1 MKNLDLKRTD
11 RLKQNQSHRYLPGLD
26 GFRAVA
32 VIAIIIFHLNPLWLP
47 GGFLGVDTFFVISGY
62 LITSLLLAEFQ
73 NTQRIDL
80 IGFWTRRLK
89 RLIPAVFFMITIV
102 VLYTIIF
109 EPQIFYNVKKDAV
122 AAIFYVSNWWYIFE
136 DVDYFNQFA
145 VEPFKHLW
153 SLAIEEQFYLFFPA
167 ILLICLKIFKERGT
181 FFIIWAVSLL
191 SLILMIIL
199 SFTIGD
205 QNYSRLYFGT
215 DTRLQTLLLGSLLS
229 FLWPPFKLKATISK
243 KQNSLVSLIG
253 LISIAV
259 LIVLFFV
266 ISDQDIWLYR
276 GGFYLISVLT
286 LIVIAVAVVPSGI
299 FSKILGNPVFV
310 YIGKRSYSLYL
321 WHYPIIVF
329 LHSHF
334 VNGQIPFYVYI
345 IDIVLM
351 LLMTEISYH
360 FIENPIRR
368 NGFKAFAVNPKHI
381 GRFIRFIVSAIL
393 VLVTL
398 LFLFGLF
405 DSIGDAHKEK
415 EKQTTFTTNN
425 AKKAP
430 SDKQS
435 TEKDQSDD
443 KDGDSKAS
451 FDLSEASPLLI
462 GDSVMVDIGDVF
474 TENVPNAT
482 IDGQVGRQLIDVPDI
497 VDSQYQSYNTKDSD
511 VVLEL
516 GTNGDFTKDQLEELL
531 QRFDKANVYFV
542 NVRVPRDYE
551 SHVNSLIAEAAKK
564 HKNVHLVDWYSA
576 SEGHTEYFAY
586 DGIHLEYEG
595 SKALSELVQ
604 QEIKKK
610 HEASSKQKD

>member
-1 MKNLDLKRTD
+1 MERPNLKRTE
-11 RLKQNQSHRYLPGLD
+11 RLKHNQSHRYLPGLD

-80 IGFWTRRLK
+80 IGFWVRRLK

-181 FFIIWAVSLL
+181 FFIVWAVSLL

-243 KQNSLVSLIG
+243 KQNQYISLIG
-253 LISIAV
+253 IVSFILLLV
-259 LIVLFFV
+259 LLWVV
-266 ISDQDIWLYR
+266 SDNAIWLYR
-276 GGFYLISVLT
+276 GGFYVISILT
-286 LIVIAVAVVPSGI
+286 LIIIAVSVIPSGGPA
-299 FSKILGNPVFV
+299 KILGNPVFV

-381 GRFIRFIVSAIL
+381 GRFFRFIVSAIL

-415 EKQTTFTTNN
+415 EKQTTFKTNN
-425 AKKAP
+425 IKKTP
-430 SDKQS
+430 SNKQS
-435 TEKDQSDD
+435 IGKDSN
-443 KDGDSKAS
+443 SKGAI
-451 FDLSEASPLLI
+451 DLSEATPLLI

-531 QRFDKANVYFV
+531 QRFNKANVYFV

-551 SHVNSLIAEAAKK
+551 SHVNSLIAEAAKE

-576 SEGHTEYFAY
+576 SEGQTEYFAY

-595 SKALSELVQ
+595 SKALSQLI
-604 QEIKKK
+604 QEEIINVKN
-610 HEASSKQKD
+610 EE